1 MTADEG
7 PPGPAAPPWAGG
19 GERLRTLTV
28 RGRVLRVAVRDGDP
42 DWPPLLLC
50 NGIGVS
56 LELLQPFVDALD
68 PRRGVI
74 RFDMPGV
81 GGSPAPVV
89 PYHLITTGPL
99 LAGLLDQLGHE
110 RADVLGIS
118 WGGGLAQQFALSRPD
133 RVRRLVLVATAPGA
147 LMVPGHPRV
156 LRHLLTPRRHRDPRY
171 SARIAAELYGGSA
184 RKDPAMARELLHAT
198 TRLGPARGYY
208 YQLMAGLGWT
218 SLPLLPRLR
227 PPTLILAGDD
237 DPIIPL
243 VNARIMHRLI
253 PGSQLHIYH
262 GGHLE
267 LAADAERLAPAVEA
281 FLDAGPLR
289 ALEGDR
295 IVTNLASNLD
305 GYHPCPRRRMAV
317 RVDDAAM
324 TYRELDEASARVAG
338 LLHER
343 GLKPGDRVGLMM
355 PNVAEVPVVYYGVLR
370 AGGVVVPMNPLLKA
384 REVAYYLGDSGAGL
398 IFAWHAFA
406 DQARG
411 GAGAGRARNPSSWT
425 GSASPICWPPPRR
438 MTRSRT
444 ADDEDTA
451 VILYTSG
458 TTGHP
463 KGAELT
469 HGNLLSNTEVARAD
483 IVRAGPDDVIFGGL
497 PLFHVFGQ
505 TVALNVAVASGA
517 CLTLLPRFDPEHALR
532 IIAGH
537 RVTVFEGVPT
547 MYVALL
553 HQPDRADYDTS
564 ALRMCIS
571 GGAALPV
578 EVLRG
583 FEEAFGVPVLE
594 GYGLSETSPV
604 ASFNHPGRERK
615 PGSIGTPI
623 RDVQMRVV
631 DGEDHEVPQG
641 EVGEIVIRGPNV
653 MKGYWQRPEATAEAI
668 RDGWFHSG
676 DLARVDE
683 DGYFYIVDRKK
694 DLIIRG
700 GYNVYPR
707 EIEEVLYEHP
717 AVAEAAVIGLP
728 HPALGEEVGAAVALK
743 PGAVISAEELRDYV
757 KGQVAAYK
765 YPRHVW
771 IVDALPKGPTGKI
784 QKRDIVIPADLA
796 VP

>member
-1 MTADEG
+1 MNSVSNLAKNLTDTTRAH
-7 PPGPAAPPWAGG
+7 GG
-19 GERLRTLTV
+19 
-28 RGRVLRVAVRDGDP
+28 RVAVR
-42 DWPPLLLC
+42 
-50 NGIGVS
+50 
-56 LELLQPFVDALD
+56 VD
-68 PRRGVI
+68 
-74 RFDMPGV
+74 
-81 GGSPAPVV
+81 
-89 PYHLITTGPL
+89 
-99 LAGLLDQLGHE
+99 
-110 RADVLGIS
+110 
-118 WGGGLAQQFALSRPD
+118 
-133 RVRRLVLVATAPGA
+133 
-147 LMVPGHPRV
+147 
-156 LRHLLTPRRHRDPRY
+156 
-171 SARIAAELYGGSA
+171 
-184 RKDPAMARELLHAT
+184 
-198 TRLGPARGYY
+198 
-208 YQLMAGLGWT
+208 
-218 SLPLLPRLR
+218 
-227 PPTLILAGDD
+227 
-237 DPIIPL
+237 
-243 VNARIMHRLI
+243 N
-253 PGSQLHIYH
+253 
-262 GGHLE
+262 
-267 LAADAERLAPAVEA
+267 
-281 FLDAGPLR
+281 
-289 ALEGDR
+289 
-295 IVTNLASNLD
+295 
-305 GYHPCPRRRMAV
+305 
-317 RVDDAAM
+317 AAM
-324 TYRELDEASARVAG
+324 TYRALDEASARVAA

-343 GLKPGDRVGLMM
+343 GLKPGDRVGIMM

-370 AGGVVVPMNPLLKA
+370 AGGVVVPMNPLLKV

-398 IFAWHAFA
+398 IFAWHGFA

-411 GAGAGRARNPSSWT
+411 GAEQADAEAIVVDEVSFPELL
-425 GSASPICWPPPRR
+425 ASVEPEYEV
-438 MTRSRT
+438 
-444 ADDEDTA
+444 ADAADEDTA

-469 HGNLLSNTEVARAD
+469 HGNLRSNTEVSRDD
-483 IVRAGPDDVIFGGL
+483 IVHAGPDDVIFGGL

-505 TVALNVAVASGA
+505 TVALNVSVASGA
-517 CLTLLPRFDPEHALR
+517 CLTLLPRFDAQHALR

-537 RVTVFEGVPT
+537 HVTVFEGVPT

-553 HQPDRADYDTS
+553 HAPERADYDTS
-564 ALRMCIS
+564 SMRMCIS

-583 FEEAFGVPVLE
+583 FEEAFDVPVLE

-604 ASFNHPGRERK
+604 ASFNELDQVRK

-631 DGEDHEVPQG
+631 TSDDDDVPEG

-653 MKGYWQRPEATAEAI
+653 MKGYWQRPEATAEAL
-668 RDGWFHSG
+668 RDGWFHTG

-694 DLIIRG
+694 DMIIRG

-728 HPALGEEVGAAVALK
+728 HPSLGEEVAAAVALK
-743 PGAVISAEELRDYV
+743 PGATVTAEELRDYV

-796 VP
+796 AP

>member
-1 MTADEG
+1 MSSVTNLAKNLTDTTRVH
-7 PPGPAAPPWAGG
+7 AG
-19 GERLRTLTV
+19 
-28 RGRVLRVAVRDGDP
+28 RVAVR
-42 DWPPLLLC
+42 
-50 NGIGVS
+50 
-56 LELLQPFVDALD
+56 VD
-68 PRRGVI
+68 
-74 RFDMPGV
+74 
-81 GGSPAPVV
+81 
-89 PYHLITTGPL
+89 
-99 LAGLLDQLGHE
+99 
-110 RADVLGIS
+110 
-118 WGGGLAQQFALSRPD
+118 
-133 RVRRLVLVATAPGA
+133 
-147 LMVPGHPRV
+147 
-156 LRHLLTPRRHRDPRY
+156 
-171 SARIAAELYGGSA
+171 
-184 RKDPAMARELLHAT
+184 
-198 TRLGPARGYY
+198 
-208 YQLMAGLGWT
+208 
-218 SLPLLPRLR
+218 
-227 PPTLILAGDD
+227 
-237 DPIIPL
+237 
-243 VNARIMHRLI
+243 N
-253 PGSQLHIYH
+253 
-262 GGHLE
+262 
-267 LAADAERLAPAVEA
+267 
-281 FLDAGPLR
+281 
-289 ALEGDR
+289 
-295 IVTNLASNLD
+295 
-305 GYHPCPRRRMAV
+305 
-317 RVDDAAM
+317 AAM
-324 TYRELDEASARVAG
+324 TYRALDEASARVAG

-343 GLKPGDRVGLMM
+343 GLKPGDRVGIMM

-406 DQARG
+406 DQAR
-411 GAGAGRARNPSSWT
+411 AGAEQAEAESIVVDGVSFPDLLA
-425 GSASPICWPPPRR
+425 SATPDDQV
-438 MTRSRT
+438 
-444 ADDEDTA
+444 ADTSDEDTA

-469 HGNLLSNTEVARAD
+469 HGNLRSNTEVSQA
-483 IVRAGPDDVIFGGL
+483 VIFGGL

-564 ALRMCIS
+564 SLRMCIS

-583 FEEAFGVPVLE
+583 FEEAFGVSVLE

-604 ASFNHPGRERK
+604 ASFNHPNREHK

-623 RDVQMRVV
+623 RDVEMRAV
-631 DGEDHEVPQG
+631 DGEDNEVPLG

-653 MKGYWQRPEATAEAI
+653 MKGYWQRPEATAEALA
-668 RDGWFHSG
+668 DGWFHTG

-700 GYNVYPR
+700 GYNIYPR

-728 HPALGEEVGAAVALK
+728 HSSLGEEVGAAVALK
-743 PGAVISAEELRDYV
+743 PGAAATPEELRDYV

-771 IVDALPKGPTGKI
+771 ILDAMPKGATGKI
-784 QKRDIVIPADLA
+784 QKRDIVIPADLTGL
-796 VP
+796 